1 MSWMLATRARV
12 LLLSVLVLAALDV
25 ARSIYA
31 RIGYSEP
38 TSRWEPDPSDY
49 ANLTWPPGSD
59 VKADASPGE
68 KVFAKHCAVCHGPD
82 GKGNGPAAPSMKPR
96 PRDFT
101 AGEYKYKTTP
111 QGSPPADDDLAR
123 VVKQGLIA
131 SGMPYFSDVLSED
144 EIRDVVR
151 HIKGLGNL
159 GGAPMPVPIAPR
171 VPADAASIARGKQ
184 LYVSKGC
191 AECHGSDYR
200 GVHQYP
206 DGKGPGIPLRELH

>member
-1 MSWMLATRARV
+1 MSRLLATRGRV

-31 RIGYSEP
+31 RIAYSEP

-68 KVFAKHCAVCHGPD
+68 KVFAKYCAVCHGPD

-101 AGEYKYKTTP
+101 AGGNKNKTTP
-111 QGSPPADDDLAR
+111 HGSPPTPGDL
-123 VVKQGLIA
+123 VPGGEQG
-131 SGMPYFSDVLSED
+131 
-144 EIRDVVR
+144 
-151 HIKGLGNL
+151 
-159 GGAPMPVPIAPR
+159 
-171 VPADAASIARGKQ
+171 
-184 LYVSKGC
+184 
-191 AECHGSDYR
+191 
-200 GVHQYP
+200 
-206 DGKGPGIPLRELH
+206 GIPSGKPDFSGVLPGDAIGGVASHIPNPGKT

>member
-1 MSWMLATRARV
+1 MSWLLATRARV

-31 RIGYSEP
+31 RIAYSESTP
-38 TSRWEPDPSDY
+38 RWEPDPSDY
-49 ANLTWPPGSD
+49 ANLTWPRGRE

-68 KVFAKHCAVCHGPD
+68 KVFAKHCAVCHGPE

-96 PRDFT
+96 PRDLT

-191 AECHGSDYR
+191 PECHTSAYR
-200 GVHQYP
+200 AANTYP
-206 DGKGPGIPLRELH
+206 AATSTTLP